1 MIQVRTFLLWTVPAA
16 LALAAPPAHG
26 GEPSVAL
33 RRQDG
38 RSTVDV
44 KGLDPADLRRL
55 AEVDWDA
62 RRWAALLSV
71 FVGEPKPGVPP
82 VLGSHRVEGD
92 ALRFEPRY
100 PFVPGLSYRAVFRPG
115 ELPGREETSPAPAPV
130 TAEFALPKP
139 APAEPTSVRRI
150 YPTRSTLPENQ
161 LKFYV
166 HFSAPMSQGN
176 VYDYIHLL
184 DGDGEEVDGPFLK
197 LDEELWDRDGVRLTL
212 LVDPGR
218 IKRDVGPREGF
229 GPVLEAG
236 KSYTLLV
243 DARWPD
249 AEGRPLKEPH
259 RKAFRTTGVDSTC
272 PDLKTWRV
280 VPPAAGSVEPLVVES
295 PEPLDHA
302 LFARLVRVQ
311 GPDGRDV
318 PGRATVSDEETRW
331 SFVPEQPWQGGGHQL
346 SVDVA
351 LEDLAG
357 NNLQRPFELDVFDPV
372 AHRIEARVLNRPF
385 EVRPGP

>member
-1 MIQVRTFLLWTVPAA
+1 MSQARTFLLWTVSAA

-26 GEPSVAL
+26 SEPSVAL
-33 RRQDG
+33 HRQDG

-44 KGLDPADLRRL
+44 KGLAPADLRRL

-62 RRWAALLSV
+62 RRWSALLSV

-82 VLGSHRVEGD
+82 ILGSHRVEAGV
-92 ALRFEPRY
+92 LRFEPRF
-100 PFVPGLSYRAVFRPG
+100 PFVPGLTYRAAFQPG
-115 ELPGREETSPAPAPV
+115 RLPGREGASPAPAVV

-139 APAEPTSVRRI
+139 APAEPTIVRQV

-161 LKFYV
+161 LKFYL
-166 HFSAPMSQGN
+166 HFNAPMSQGN
-176 VYDYIHLL
+176 VYDFIHLL
-184 DGDGEEVDGPFLK
+184 DGDGEEIDGAFLK
-197 LDEELWDRDGVRLTL
+197 LDEELWDRAGVRMTL

-249 AEGRPLKEPH
+249 AEGRPLKEPY
-259 RKAFRTTGVDSTC
+259 RKPFRTTSADSTC
-272 PDLKTWRV
+272 PDLKLWRV
-280 VPPAAGSVEPLVVES
+280 LPPVAGSVEPLVVVS
-295 PEPLDHA
+295 PESLDHA
-302 LFARLVRVQ
+302 LFGRLVRVLE
-311 GPDGRDV
+311 PDGRDV

-331 SFVPEQPWQGGGHQL
+331 SFIPERPWQRGAHQL
-346 SVDVA
+346 AVDVA

-372 AHRIEARVLNRPF
+372 ARRIEARVLNRAF